1 MKAKTLPRVL
11 IADKIAD
18 EGIAILEKKCKVTV
32 KTGQTEA
39 ELIEIAPKF
48 DAILVRAA
56 SKITARI
63 IKAGKNVKI
72 IGRAGVGVDN
82 IDVEAA
88 TKAGILVVNS
98 PEGNIMSAAEH
109 TIALMMSLA
118 RNVPQ
123 ANSSMHEI
131 KWEKSKFT
139 GNQVFEKTLGV
150 VGFGK
155 IGRLVAERA
164 IGLGMKVIVHDPY
177 STEASVARLGGK
189 LVEKDV
195 LLKESD
201 YLTFHVPK
209 SKETYHFCTTN
220 DFKKMKKGVRIINCS
235 RGGVI
240 DEAALVEFLKNGKI
254 AGAALDVFESE
265 PLGESELLSFQNV
278 IVTPHLGASRVE
290 AQTNVA
296 VDVAKQFNEFFD
308 GVPPTSAVNMPSLK
322 PEILKLHK
330 PYFNAAEKLGILL
343 EGLMDVSVESV
354 ELIYEGNVT
363 GMQSSLI
370 TRHFIIGMLKKKH
383 SDSVNIVNAVSL
395 INSGGVKVVETS
407 KQQSSNRY
415 SDLITANLT
424 TRKGIISAS
433 ATLLNGKDTRI
444 VKIDGFDIDL
454 DPIENVLLI
463 SHRDKPGMIGK
474 VGTILGDNDINIAG
488 MQVGRKDVRGEA
500 VMALTIDDEV
510 NAVTLK
516 EIKKIAGLKS
526 IKLISFS

>member
-240 DEAALVEFLKNGKI
+240 DEAALVEFLKT
-254 AGAALDVFESE
+254 F
-265 PLGESELLSFQNV
+265 
-278 IVTPHLGASRVE
+278 
-290 AQTNVA
+290 
-296 VDVAKQFNEFFD
+296 
-308 GVPPTSAVNMPSLK
+308 
-322 PEILKLHK
+322 
-330 PYFNAAEKLGILL
+330 
-343 EGLMDVSVESV
+343 
-354 ELIYEGNVT
+354 
-363 GMQSSLI
+363 
-370 TRHFIIGMLKKKH
+370 
-383 SDSVNIVNAVSL
+383 
-395 INSGGVKVVETS
+395 
-407 KQQSSNRY
+407 
-415 SDLITANLT
+415 
-424 TRKGIISAS
+424 
-433 ATLLNGKDTRI
+433 
-444 VKIDGFDIDL
+444 
-454 DPIENVLLI
+454 
-463 SHRDKPGMIGK
+463 
-474 VGTILGDNDINIAG
+474 
-488 MQVGRKDVRGEA
+488 
-500 VMALTIDDEV
+500 
-510 NAVTLK
+510 
-516 EIKKIAGLKS
+516 
-526 IKLISFS
+526 